1 MSGHSKWAS
10 IKHKKG
16 AADAKRGKI
25 FSKLAKLIMVATKD
39 GGADL
44 GTNFSLR
51 LLVDKA
57 KKANM
62 PKDVIERAIA
72 KGSGA
77 TADGAQMIAGV
88 YEAMGPGGAAIV
100 IETLTDNTNR
110 TLGNVKTIISKRGGN
125 FGAKVLWMFEQK
137 GVIRVENVVDVEN
150 VDARETLELALIEA
164 GAEDIN
170 FNEGLTVITA
180 IGDLKAVV
188 EALKELGLDAGN
200 AGIEYLAK
208 DALSISEENEEKL
221 FAMMEAVEDDD
232 DVTNVYTNAG

>member
-25 FSKLAKLIMVATKD
+25 FSKLAKLITVAAKE

-51 LLVDKA
+51 LLVEKG

-72 KGSGA
+72 KGSGV
-77 TADGAQMIAGV
+77 TADGAVMTTGL
-88 YEAMGPGGAAIV
+88 YEAMGPGGSAILV
-100 IETLTDNTNR
+100 ETLTDNTNR
-110 TLGNVKTIISKRGGN
+110 TLGNVKTIIVKRGGN
-125 FGAKVLWMFEQK
+125 FPAKVLWMFDKK
-137 GVIRVENVVDVEN
+137 GIVRVEDVSAVADKDE
-150 VDARETLELALIEA
+150 LELALIEA
-164 GAEDIN
+164 GAEEIN
-170 FNEGLTVITA
+170 FDEGLTVITA
-180 IGDLKAVV
+180 IADLKTVV
-188 EALKELGLDAGN
+188 DALTNLGLDAGN

-208 DALSISEENEEKL
+208 DDLSLSAEDEEKL